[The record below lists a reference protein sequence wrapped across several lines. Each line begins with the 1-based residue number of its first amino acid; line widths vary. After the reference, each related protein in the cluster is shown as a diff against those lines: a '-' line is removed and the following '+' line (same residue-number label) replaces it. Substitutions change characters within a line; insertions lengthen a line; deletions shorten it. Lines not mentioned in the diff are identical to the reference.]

1 MNIDLLTYKL
11 QYAEYAIDDV
21 PAAGPAATSQA
32 HVGPAP
38 PVAEDPKKDVEVT
51 PRAPPAVQQP
61 EGVVSEEK
69 VEFRDE
75 NGNLLDEEQV
85 KAMEGKVS
93 FSTRYETRTRL
104 VDEAGN
110 EVYEGVVVEEGGK
123 AEPQVVEH
131 EAVENAGTIA
141 EGSNPDTQDAL
152 GENEANTVPPMAA
165 VKEDLKK
172 EASVQESI
180 AAVPE
185 PESEVGGE
193 RTAREEL

>member
-1 MNIDLLTYKL
+1 MIDVTSLTHF

-38 PVAEDPKKDVEVT
+38 PVAEDPKKDVNAT
-51 PRAPPAVQQP
+51 PREKLPGVP
-61 EGVVSEEK
+61 EGAITEEK

-110 EVYEGVVVEEGGK
+110 EIHDGIVEEGA
-123 AEPQVVEH
+123 AEGV
-131 EAVENAGTIA
+131 AGTIA
-141 EGSNPDTQDAL
+141 EGRNPDTQDPL
-152 GENEANTVPPMAA
+152 GEAEANTAPPRVA
-165 VKEDLKK
+165 VNDDLKK
-172 EASVQESI
+172 EKSVEQSV
-180 AAVPE
+180 AVPE
-185 PESEVGGE
+185 PESDASKSTGK
-193 RTAREEL
+193 EEL